1 MVEDVRKGRHQILSD
16 AEILHAAFLAF
27 ASSGFDSMSVRNLNA
42 QLGLSHETVR
52 QRFGSKLDLY
62 YAAIDHGVAQFYAI
76 LAEERTKLPEAA
88 GDLEELRAT
97 ARSFITASMRFP
109 ELASVVNSEAAGT
122 SERLDYIFRSG
133 FEPGMSLIVDLLNRL
148 IAEGVINPTTIRD
161 AFFIIDAGLSPFAQS
176 GLSRAFDAM
185 AGPLDEDAHVDRFLD
200 FVFRGLTTSRAT

>member
-1 MVEDVRKGRHQILSD
+1 MVEDARKGRHQILGD

-27 ASSGFDSMSVRNLNA
+27 ANSGFESMSVRNLNA

-109 ELASVVNSEAAGT
+109 GPRCLPAPVSRPPPARTDPNCPATWRPSSPSRGT
-122 SERLDYIFRSG
+122 S
-133 FEPGMSLIVDLLNRL
+133 
-148 IAEGVINPTTIRD
+148 
-161 AFFIIDAGLSPFAQS
+161 
-176 GLSRAFDAM
+176 
-185 AGPLDEDAHVDRFLD
+185 
-200 FVFRGLTTSRAT
+200 